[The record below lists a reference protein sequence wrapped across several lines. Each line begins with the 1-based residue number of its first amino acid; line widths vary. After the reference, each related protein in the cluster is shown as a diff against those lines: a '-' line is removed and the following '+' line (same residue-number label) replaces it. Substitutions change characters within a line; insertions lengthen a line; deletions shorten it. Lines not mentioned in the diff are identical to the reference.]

1 MKRRME
7 ESNRATAREIA
18 NRYLSKGDALG
29 WFEELYA
36 QANGDASVIP
46 WADLMPNPN
55 LVTWLDNHWISG
67 AGKKALKIGCGLG
80 DDAEE
85 LARRGF
91 DTTAFDISS
100 TAIAWCQRRFPGT
113 SVHYVIADL
122 FTAPQN
128 WRGAFDFVLESYTL
142 QVLPIGL
149 RQKALAEIAGF
160 VRPGGTL
167 LVIARGREHTDPEGK
182 MPWPLTSED
191 LNGFKSFDLTETAF
205 EDYMDKEEPSVRRF
219 RVVYTRKEV
228 SKPNK
233 TDVVAPQ

>member
-1 MKRRME
+1 ME

-18 NRYLSKGDALG
+18 NWYLSKGDALG

-100 TAIAWCQRRFPGT
+100 TAIAWCHRRFPRT

-128 WRGAFDFVLESYTL
+128 WPGAFDLVLESYTL
-142 QVLPIGL
+142 QVLPMGL
-149 RQKALAEIAGF
+149 RQKAVAEIAGF

-167 LVIARGREHTDPEGK
+167 LVIARGRENTDPEGK
-182 MPWPLTSED
+182 MPWPLTIED
-191 LNGFKSFDLTETAF
+191 LNGFKSFDLTENAF
-205 EDYMDKEEPSVRRF
+205 EDYIDEKEPSVRRF
-219 RVVYTRKEV
+219 RVVYTRKEISV
-228 SKPNK
+228 PNK
-233 TDVVAPQ
+233 TGVGAPQ